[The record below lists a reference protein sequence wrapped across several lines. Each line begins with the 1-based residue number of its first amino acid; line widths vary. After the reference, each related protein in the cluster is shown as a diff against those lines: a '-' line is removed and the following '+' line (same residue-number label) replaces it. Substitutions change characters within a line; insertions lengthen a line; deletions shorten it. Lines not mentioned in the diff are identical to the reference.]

1 MKSECVAV
9 VRSHRRETPIS
20 IECGALRSAAATL
33 ERVLGIDRREIAIVT
48 DENVERHHAADF
60 TNAARGAGWRVAAS
74 CVIAAGE
81 RSKSFQTFERIHS
94 DLARGGMSRRGV
106 VVAIGGGVV
115 SDLAGF
121 VAATWLRG
129 VDWFALPTSLLAQV
143 DASIGGKTGIDLNVG
158 KNLVG
163 AFWPPLAVV
172 IDPLALSTL
181 PRDEIQSGR
190 GELLKYAL
198 IEGEEEFTRFAATT
212 DDDFARGNPSA
223 IVAIE
228 NAVKRKAKLCEIDE
242 FDRGD
247 RRLLNAGHTLGHALE
262 AAAGYHG
269 LPHGEAV
276 AIGLIAEARLAVECA
291 SAARELPDRIAA
303 ACRGIGLRDRIRQD
317 RAYRERA
324 LSALALDKKR
334 ANSEF
339 TFALPI
345 AVGEVRIVALDKE
358 QHAAAIARA
367 LDSVIEL
374 AP

>member
-1 MKSECVAV
+1 MKSMRVAV

-20 IECGALRSAAATL
+20 IESGALRSAAATL
-33 ERVLGIDRREIAIVT
+33 EAALGSDRREIAIVT
-48 DENVERHHAADF
+48 DENVEHFHAAGF
-60 TNAARGAGWRVAAS
+60 AQAARDAGWPVAAV
-74 CVIAAGE
+74 CVVAAGE
-81 RSKSFQTFERIHS
+81 RSKSFATFERIHS
-94 DLARGGMSRRGV
+94 DLAIGGLGRRGV

-129 VDWFALPTSLLAQV
+129 VDWMALPTSLLAQV
-143 DASIGGKTGIDLNVG
+143 DASIGGKTGIDLNAG

-181 PRDEIQSGR
+181 PRDEIQNGR

-198 IEGEEEFTRFAATT
+198 IAGEEAFARLATTT

-228 NAVKRKAKLCEIDE
+228 DAVKRKAYFCEIDE

-262 AAAGYHG
+262 AAAGYQG
-269 LPHGEAV
+269 LSHGEAV

-291 SAARELPDRIAA
+291 GAARELPERIAA
-303 ACRGIGLRDRIRQD
+303 VCRGIGLRDRITQD

-334 ANSEF
+334 AHSDF

-345 AVGEVRIVALDKE
+345 AVGDVRILALDKD

-374 AP
+374 EP